1 MKRKIVNIGLI
12 IAMLIMILAL
22 LTGCEISNK
31 SRLGKLEYDI
41 VVEKGSTRTEG
52 LNTSETPVG
61 GYSTHYYYTLINS
74 EKMEKYTIS
83 YEDIWQ
89 VHNDSGEKDNITIN
103 IEKINKDELQE
114 YIDKYGKE
122 SKMKKVREMLDE
134 SIQEDYEIIFN
145 D

>member
-52 LNTSETPVG
+52 LNTSKTPVG

>member
-1 MKRKIVNIGLI
+1 
-12 IAMLIMILAL
+12 
-22 LTGCEISNK
+22 
-31 SRLGKLEYDI
+31 
-41 VVEKGSTRTEG
+41 
-52 LNTSETPVG
+52 
-61 GYSTHYYYTLINS
+61 
-74 EKMEKYTIS
+74 MEKYTIS

-134 SIQEDYEIIFN
+134 SVQEDYEIIFN

>member
-1 MKRKIVNIGLI
+1 MIIGLI
-12 IAMLIMILAL
+12 AL
-22 LTGCEISNK
+22 VGCQITEKNK
-31 SRLGKLEYDI
+31 LGKLEYDI
-41 VVEKGSTRTEG
+41 IVEKESTRTEG
-52 LNTSETPVG
+52 LNTSEISVG
-61 GYSTHYYYTLINS
+61 GYSNHYYYTLINS

>member
-52 LNTSETPVG
+52 LNTS
-61 GYSTHYYYTLINS
+61 
-74 EKMEKYTIS
+74 
-83 YEDIWQ
+83 
-89 VHNDSGEKDNITIN
+89 
-103 IEKINKDELQE
+103 
-114 YIDKYGKE
+114 
-122 SKMKKVREMLDE
+122 
-134 SIQEDYEIIFN
+134 
-145 D
+145 

>member
-1 MKRKIVNIGLI
+1 
-12 IAMLIMILAL
+12 
-22 LTGCEISNK
+22 
-31 SRLGKLEYDI
+31 
-41 VVEKGSTRTEG
+41 
-52 LNTSETPVG
+52 
-61 GYSTHYYYTLINS
+61 
-74 EKMEKYTIS
+74 MEKYTIS